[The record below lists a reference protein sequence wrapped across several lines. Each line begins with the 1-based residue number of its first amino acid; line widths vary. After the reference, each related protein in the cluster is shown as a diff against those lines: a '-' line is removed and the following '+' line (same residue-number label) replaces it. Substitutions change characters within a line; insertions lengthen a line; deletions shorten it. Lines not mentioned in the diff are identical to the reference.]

1 MTPLP
6 FFLWLFSTLFSVSL
20 STTQVLVLHERGP
33 CSSLSACFLA
43 YIFQD
48 SWSTLVLFLHVTSLP
63 IFVMVNPET
72 SSSTHLGGSSGHDPT
87 LGAALSIIGRPQR
100 HGGVLMRRAICD
112 ATAATSAS
120 PLHCARHEAVPFWH
134 LSFNKWRS
142 AMMISHSRNEQAT
155 ASPLRPTPSL
165 ARCATDGSS
174 LLRVTCWNSNVKT
187 APPRVLQTSFCFRRR
202 SL

>member
-120 PLHCARHEAVPFWH
+120 PL
-134 LSFNKWRS
+134 
-142 AMMISHSRNEQAT
+142 
-155 ASPLRPTPSL
+155 RPTPSL